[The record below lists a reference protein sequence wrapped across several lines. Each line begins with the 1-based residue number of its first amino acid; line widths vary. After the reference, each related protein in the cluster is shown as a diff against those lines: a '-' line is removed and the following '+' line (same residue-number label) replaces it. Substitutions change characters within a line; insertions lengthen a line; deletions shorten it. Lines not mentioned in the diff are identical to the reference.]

1 MDDGA
6 TACEAGEMRT
16 SRIRAVCMASCLC
29 FIALI
34 AGPGFVGAGCGH
46 ASQIATAVID
56 CTKADHAGIDLVEAE
71 LKQLVNW
78 DGRYARA
85 VAAGAVI
92 GGCALLRLIN
102 PAPVQ
107 SLLPDEG
114 AMTFERFRRE
124 QAGGASFQTR
134 SGVR

>member
-1 MDDGA
+1 
-6 TACEAGEMRT
+6 
-16 SRIRAVCMASCLC
+16 MASFLC
-29 FIALI
+29 IVALV

-56 CTKADHAGIDLVEAE
+56 CTKADHAAQIDLVEAE

-134 SGVR
+134 SRVR